1 MELTPLQNLYED
13 FVKIIEYVEIKY
25 NNKAAKFETIEIMNK
40 ASQYI
45 AAMREEDDFY
55 SYLEYPEWMLNLV
68 GIHDKNTVV
77 EYINDRRL
85 IPVEYHLQLLKLM
98 RKNVIELYVEK
109 NNYYRIL
116 IGLPELDDI
125 EFIYIDSST
134 ANQYNI
140 TKVKPIHE
148 LSNIE
153 LSLLKNIGYIDTLK
167 IKYPKKK
174 YLYYLGSDKVNLI
187 DARTSYNFSILRF
200 PSSVRDEVATLFKYI
215 YDQCREYFMTNLYT
229 QGHTNIYS
237 QYDNFMSLY
246 VMVMTMQQVIM
257 RSIKSVIN
265 REFFDDRC
273 VRMLF
278 ESYSVPY
285 IENLDS
291 DTMKAI
297 IHNLNILITHKSTDK
312 VFFNLM
318 DIFGFDRAKLYKYYI
333 VKDQKFDDDGFPITA
348 TKIEENDSGE
358 LEEKP
363 DYDKMYDV
371 YFQKVELKESNY
383 YLAMQKSANK
393 VSYDSIVDADPYWY
407 KEDKDVIDELYES
420 EYNFRESKYIG
431 VNITFRLSEL
441 IFNTV
446 YLIRMLYDKKK
457 EINDI
462 TVTFPKILDVDIPL
476 FDAIVFICAMICRKN
491 HLKGEILCS
500 PTKILHVLGFN
511 FENDFD
517 TIRQLIT
524 DDDYIDDEAA
534 QYLKD
539 MTTYTVESI
548 NNLYNN
554 IKGLRD
560 FISRKMCNS
569 SNIYEFRAYEKLYRA
584 VYISKENSSMF
595 TIVNDEPAPTYL
607 EYLKFNNPQLYQVIE
622 GANDDMLEVYL
633 NHAVSRVSLIIPKLD
648 ELNYMIDSTGVRTKA
663 LMQLINFFKSY
674 TTDIINMSI
683 IYIIDTKIDN
693 MLKLID
699 HIHRLEKTMWT
710 DKSQRLIL
718 YDVINTIK
726 ITLYKQDKL
735 ALYDKIQILSKLRLD
750 DNLKLHDELFMNIK
764 EIANDSFKMYDYVN
778 LEKVIEIS
786 SRILKFDD
794 KISLIGTLVQSGYIT
809 LHDVISIISVTN
821 MMENLRLYDVVSL
834 EKTLVN
840 NSKMTLHDIMR
851 WISSIMLSDK
861 LVLHDTYRLSGR
873 LVTVSNMK
881 LFDIVSTIISELKA
895 DDTFKLNDTIKT
907 IRHFYSNIDKFIL
920 SDDINIISKGN
931 MNSNISLYDILT
943 YTSKLSLSSGFGFR
957 DSLKI
962 IRE

>member
-1 MELTPLQNLYED
+1 MELNPLQNLYED

-25 NNKAAKFETIEIMNK
+25 NNKAAKYETTEIMNK
-40 ASQYI
+40 ALQYI
-45 AAMREEDDFY
+45 SAVREEDDFY
-55 SYLEYPEWMLNLV
+55 SYLEYQEWMLNLV
-68 GIHDKNTVV
+68 GIHDKNKVA

-85 IPVEYHLQLLKLM
+85 IPVEYHSALLKLM
-98 RKNVIELYVEK
+98 RKTVIELYVEK
-109 NNYYRIL
+109 NDYYRIL
-116 IGLPELDDI
+116 IGLPEMEDTDS
-125 EFIYIDSST
+125 IYVDSDT
-134 ANQYNI
+134 ADKYSIN
-140 TKVKPIHE
+140 KVKPIHE

-167 IKYPKKK
+167 VNYPKKK
-174 YLYYLGSDKVNLI
+174 YLNYLGSDKISLI
-187 DARTSYNFSILRF
+187 DARTSFNFAILRF
-200 PSSVRDEVATLFKYI
+200 PSSVREEVATSFKYI

-229 QGHTNIYS
+229 QGHTGIYS

-257 RSIKSVIN
+257 RSIKSVVN

-297 IHNLNILITHKSTDK
+297 IHNLNILIRHKSTDK

-318 DIFGFDRAKLYKYYI
+318 DIFGFERAKLYKYFI
-333 VKDQKFDDDGFPITA
+333 VKDQKFDDDGFPIVA
-348 TKIEENDSGE
+348 TKVEENDFGE

-363 DYDKMYDV
+363 DYDKMYDL
-371 YFQKVELKESNY
+371 YFQKVELGESNY
-383 YLAMQKSANK
+383 YLAMQKSSNK

-407 KEDKDVIDELYES
+407 KDDKDVRDELYES
-420 EYNFRESKYIG
+420 EYNFRESKYLG

-446 YLIRMLYDKKK
+446 YIIRMLYDKKK
-457 EINDI
+457 EINTI
-462 TVTFPKILDVDIPL
+462 TVTFPKILDVDVPL

-511 FENDFD
+511 FENDFN
-517 TIRQLIT
+517 TVRQFIT
-524 DDDYIDDEAA
+524 ENDYIADEAA

-539 MTTYTVESI
+539 MTTYTVDSI
-548 NNLYNN
+548 NNLYSN

-560 FISRKMCNS
+560 FISKKMSSS

-584 VYISKENSSMF
+584 LYISNENSSMF
-595 TIVNDEPAPTYL
+595 TIANDEPAPTYL

-633 NHAVSRVSLIIPKLD
+633 NHAVSRVALIIPKLD

-663 LMQLINFFKSY
+663 LMQLISFFKSY
-674 TTDIINMSI
+674 TTDIINMSVV
-683 IYIIDTKIDN
+683 YIVDTKIDN

-699 HIHRLEKTMWT
+699 HVHRLEKTMWT
-710 DKSQRLIL
+710 DKSQQLLL
-718 YDVINTIK
+718 YDAINTIK

-735 ALYDKIQILSKLRLD
+735 ALYDKIKVLSTLKVD
-750 DNLKLHDELFMNIK
+750 DNLKLYDKLFMNIK
-764 EIANDSFKMYDYVN
+764 EIADDSFKMYDYVN
-778 LEKVIEIS
+778 LEKIIEVS
-786 SRILKFDD
+786 SKILKFDD
-794 KISLIGTLVQSGYIT
+794 KARILSSLVQSSYLT
-809 LHDVISIISVTN
+809 LHDVVAINSVTN
-821 MMENLRLYDVVSL
+821 MMVSLNLYDVASVDKIISD
-834 EKTLVN
+834 
-840 NSKMTLHDIMR
+840 NSRITLHDIMT
-851 WISSIMLSDK
+851 WTSTIILSDK
-861 LVLHDTYRLSGR
+861 LVLHDAYRLSGKE
-873 LVTVSNMK
+873 VIVSNMK
-881 LFDIVSTIISELKA
+881 LFDIVSAIISELKT

-907 IRHFYSNIDKFIL
+907 IRHFYTNIDKFIL
-920 SDDINIISKGN
+920 KDDIIIKSQGKISSN
-931 MNSNISLYDILT
+931 MSLYDVVT
-943 YTSKLSLSSGFGFR
+943 YTARLSLSSGFGFR